1 MDISQFKDHLRDFL
15 VQIKVSAVAVFTTT
29 VVLGARVL
37 DAAIYCMLVTQEF
50 SGDDPS
56 DLYLEEREGQLRQAA
71 EEKRRQQLTVPGIIN
86 PHDRPDD
93 MQE

>member
-1 MDISQFKDHLRDFL
+1 MHSCYL
-15 VQIKVSAVAVFTTT
+15 
-29 VVLGARVL
+29 
-37 DAAIYCMLVTQEF
+37 CQEY

-56 DLYLEEREGQLRQAA
+56 DLYLEERETQLRQAA